1 MRQPSVPYC
10 RRSRGSAYLLVLV
23 MTAMV
28 VVIGLGAIAVA
39 RLNHRNAAVRGD
51 EAAAD
56 VLALSALEMGITVLE
71 DAMDAA
77 ELSASPWR
85 PGFTHGV
92 WSSPV
97 DFGGGTVEWSL
108 ADATG
113 DEDLADSDSDPI
125 VLTGRGS
132 INDAVRRCSVL
143 LVPAGA
149 GLEVLQT
156 PLHTAGNL
164 INDKSLAASGGPIS
178 VAGSLYNND
187 TIAGDVEAGA
197 VMVHGSISGTVTTPV
212 PAKDMPGSSIFQ
224 SYYDRATPIPW
235 SAFPNPD
242 FEPGLLSAAVNPYG
256 PQNKDGVYRVDVPAF
271 ETLKVRE
278 GRIRGTLVIT
288 LGYKSKLKLQDELL
302 LEPHRP
308 DFPCLIVQGA
318 VDAKVELGWPDGAT
332 LDEAAV
338 GVNLNPP
345 HTPFE
350 GDSDGSLDDVYT
362 PEIRGLVHVLHA
374 GTGTFLGDDLDDSEL
389 VVTGTILTEG
399 LAAVASKGTATL
411 TVDPALFVNPP
422 EGYSEGD
429 RVAPLPGSWTWT
441 VDP

>member
-1 MRQPSVPYC
+1 
-10 RRSRGSAYLLVLV
+10 
-23 MTAMV
+23 
-28 VVIGLGAIAVA
+28 
-39 RLNHRNAAVRGD
+39 
-51 EAAAD
+51 
-56 VLALSALEMGITVLE
+56 
-71 DAMDAA
+71 
-77 ELSASPWR
+77 
-85 PGFTHGV
+85 
-92 WSSPV
+92 
-97 DFGGGTVEWSL
+97 
-108 ADATG
+108 
-113 DEDLADSDSDPI
+113 
-125 VLTGRGS
+125 
-132 INDAVRRCSVL
+132 
-143 LVPAGA
+143 
-149 GLEVLQT
+149 
-156 PLHTAGNL
+156 
-164 INDKSLAASGGPIS
+164 
-178 VAGSLYNND
+178 
-187 TIAGDVEAGA
+187 
-197 VMVHGSISGTVTTPV
+197 
-212 PAKDMPGSSIFQ
+212 
-224 SYYDRATPIPW
+224 
-235 SAFPNPD
+235 
-242 FEPGLLSAAVNPYG
+242 
-256 PQNKDGVYRVDVPAF
+256 
-271 ETLKVRE
+271 RE

-389 VVTGTILTEG
+389 LVTGTILTEG
-399 LAAVASKGTATL
+399 LAAVESKGTATL